1 MLVHRVIP
9 ALLFVI
15 ASTLLV
21 LSFFIEG
28 QKVTD
33 FTSAA
38 FLPAVTAVLMLVCS
52 LFIMKRGV
60 AAPSTHTA
68 PVPSEKMEEEEE
80 ESLVE
85 IEELTKKQLYVRLV
99 TFTVVTILFAYLMNY
114 LNFLVVSFLFLF
126 GGMVLLNRKKIVT
139 ALIVSAIMSG
149 VFYYL
154 FSSIFKIVFPT

>member
-1 MLVHRVIP
+1 MLVHRIIP

-33 FTSAA
+33 FSSAA

-60 AAPSTHTA
+60 AAPSTHS
-68 PVPSEKMEEEEE
+68 VPQPGEEEEE

-85 IEELTKKQLYVRLV
+85 IEEITKRQLYIRLV
-99 TFTVVTILFAYLMNY
+99 SFTVVTILFAYLMNF

-139 ALIVSAIMSG
+139 ALIVSVIMSG

>member
-1 MLVHRVIP
+1 MHRIIP
-9 ALLFVI
+9 GLLFVI

-33 FTSAA
+33 FSSAA
-38 FLPAVTAVLMLVCS
+38 FLPAVTAFLMLVCS

-60 AAPSTHTA
+60 AAPSPHS
-68 PVPSEKMEEEEE
+68 VPEPGEQEDEE

-85 IEELTKKQLYVRLV
+85 IEDITKKQLYVRLIS
-99 TFTVVTILFAYLMNY
+99 FTVVTIIFAYLMNF
-114 LNFLVVSFLFLF
+114 LNFLIISFVFLF
-126 GGMVLLNRKKIVT
+126 GAMILLNRKKIVT
-139 ALIVSAIMSG
+139 ALIVSIIMSG

-154 FSSIFKIVFPT
+154 FSSVFKIVFPT

>member
-1 MLVHRVIP
+1 MLVQRIIP

-21 LSFFIEG
+21 LSFFIDG

-33 FTSAA
+33 FSSAA
-38 FLPAVTAVLMLVCS
+38 FLPAVTSVLMLVCA

-60 AAPSTHTA
+60 AAPSTHS
-68 PVPSEKMEEEEE
+68 VPEPGEDDDEE

-85 IEELTKKQLYVRLV
+85 IEEITKKQLYVRLV
-99 TFTVVTILFAYLMNY
+99 SFTVVTILFAYLMNF
-114 LNFLVVSFLFLF
+114 LNFLFVSFLFLF
-126 GGMVLLNRKKIVT
+126 GGMILLNRKKIVT
-139 ALIVSAIMSG
+139 ALIVSVIMSG